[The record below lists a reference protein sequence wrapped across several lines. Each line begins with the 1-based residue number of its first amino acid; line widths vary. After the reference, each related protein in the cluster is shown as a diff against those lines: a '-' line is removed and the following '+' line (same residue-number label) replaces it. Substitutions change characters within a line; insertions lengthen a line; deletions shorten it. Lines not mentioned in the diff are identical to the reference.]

1 MAVMRCRGR
10 CLFTFSFGAAL
21 LGPAIPARAGAWA
34 EPEGETLV
42 IATTTFA
49 DSTRAFDASG
59 KLLPVSDWRKFE
71 LGFNIEYGLSDRVTL
86 LARPAVADIS
96 SAGPPTGAYRG
107 LSSFDLGARIEL
119 ARVGDAVF
127 AAQGRARLP
136 GASDAANT
144 ALSGMTA
151 AEAEGR
157 LLAGYSLTLAGRPA
171 FVDAQLGWAARAGGN
186 PGEARFDLT
195 LGFRPMDRVLALLQS
210 ISAATTGAGTA
221 AYPNQRW
228 SKLQPSLVYEFTP
241 GWSAQAGAFA
251 TVAAVNARREVGA
264 ILAVWR
270 RF

>member
-1 MAVMRCRGR
+1 MRLYPR
-10 CLFTFSFGAAL
+10 LSVTFSFAAAMSGL
-21 LGPAIPARAGAWA
+21 ALPARAGAWA

-49 DSTRAFDASG
+49 DSTRAFDANG
-59 KLLPVSDWRKFE
+59 KLQPVSDWRKFE

-107 LSSFDLGARIEL
+107 LSSIDLGARIEL

-127 AAQGRARLP
+127 AAQGRVRLP

-171 FVDAQLGWAARAGGN
+171 FAEAQLGWAARNGGN

-195 LGFRPMDRVLALLQS
+195 LGFRPMDHLLALLQS
-210 ISAATTGAGTA
+210 FSVATTGAGTA

-228 SKLQPSLVYEFTP
+228 SKLQPSLVYEFAQ

-251 TVAAVNARREVGA
+251 TVAAINARREVGA